1 MPRGVKKPCEICEQ
15 DFVMEKKEGCG
26 KHLLQAEFYPNN
38 QLFSIFSYAVD
49 SAEELEEL
57 TIDMEFRYFPFCGRK
72 LDVY

>member
-38 QLFSIFSYAVD
+38 QLFSIFSY
-49 SAEELEEL
+49 SPL
-57 TIDMEFRYFPFCGRK
+57 FPRPT
-72 LDVY
+72 D